1 MVTSSFLFL
10 LSSGN
15 YVYDTVCASL
25 PDGLCYPVSARFQPL
40 CRMLKTFGS
49 DKFCENK
56 RWSLEARA
64 RMPGTT
70 CLHQQRV
77 LQSAWGMFLMCPSMG
92 SCSQPLFDS

>member
-1 MVTSSFLFL
+1 MVTSSFLIL

-25 PDGLCYPVSARFQPL
+25 PDGLCYPISAGFQPL

-64 RMPGTT
+64 RIVGTT
-70 CLHQQRV
+70 CLHQQRL
-77 LQSAWGMFLMCPSMG
+77 LQSSWGIFSDVPIHGQL
-92 SCSQPLFDS
+92 LTALI